1 MTTPT
6 SSPNAGDLIYFN
18 FSPQAGH
25 EQAGSRPALV
35 ISDAK
40 YNARAGLALVCPIT
54 RQQKG
59 YPFEVPL
66 PPTAPVQGV
75 ILADQIRSID
85 YVSRK
90 YQTRGSVSDDILEEV
105 RARIAPLLGL

>member
-1 MTTPT
+1 MIVSIKP
-6 SSPNAGDLIYFN
+6 PKAGDLIYFD

-25 EQAGSRPALV
+25 EQAGPRPALV
-35 ISDAK
+35 ISEAA

-90 YQTRGSVSDDILEEV
+90 YQARGSVSDDILEEV

>member
-1 MTTPT
+1 MIASIKP
-6 SSPNAGDLIYFN
+6 PKAGDLIYFD

-25 EQAGSRPALV
+25 EQAGPRPALV
-35 ISDAK
+35 ISEAA

-54 RQQKG
+54 RQRKG

-66 PPTAPVQGV
+66 PSDAPIQGV

-85 YVSRK
+85 YQARK
-90 YQTRGSVSDDILEEV
+90 HQARGSVPTDILNEV